1 MIGEHSHILWRDDKI
16 DQYLTNNTKFSTND
30 FYEVLFGT
38 HRILSRIS
46 NSVVNDF
53 DKF

>member
-1 MIGEHSHILWRDDKI
+1 MIGEHSHVHWRDDKI

-38 HRILSRIS
+38 HCILSRIS
-46 NSVVNDF
+46 NSVANDL
-53 DKF
+53 DKL